1 MSLLS
6 DAKAAAG
13 TEGATEVAGTKK
25 HSNSEYQKK
34 ARAKALASAQ
44 LIKKEL
50 EAKKV
55 TLSDEAK
62 EALSYLCKE
71 GRATGS
77 AVFGQPVI
85 NKIFGNNFKV
95 GDSVTAMKVFEETG
109 KGFAEMRQLM
119 KKWAEKQ
126 NIVVEY
132 DAAKKA
138 YTIKSIGA

>member
-6 DAKAAAG
+6 DVKAEA
-13 TEGATEVAGTKK
+13 GATEVAGTKTKK

-85 NKIFGNNFKV
+85 NKIFGDNFKV
-95 GDSVTAMKVFEETG
+95 GDSITAMKVFEATG

>member
-6 DAKAAAG
+6 EAKAEA
-13 TEGATEVAGTKK
+13 GATPVAESTKK

-55 TLSDEAK
+55 VLSDEAK

-71 GRATGS
+71 GRSAGS

-85 NKIFGNNFKV
+85 NKIFGDNFKV

-109 KGFAEMRQLM
+109 KGFAELRQLM

-126 NIVVEY
+126 NIVVVY
-132 DAAKKA
+132 DEVKKA